1 MQTILFLLLLN
12 LLLAACGFATPST
25 DFVEPAET
33 ATAVSVAT
41 VNTEPTPLPVTESI
55 SPSATPEPIL
65 SPVPGGPVSA
75 SSVAVS
81 PDGGLVVAVNPDSDS
96 ITLIDAATLV
106 VKEEILVGKDPRTL
120 CFTPDS
126 AKVLVSNHGS
136 VNISV
141 VSLDHVAEIAR
152 YPVGLMPYGIVTD
165 GTNVYV
171 AELAAGNVSVLN
183 LENGEQIGS
192 IAVEAFPAGLAL
204 TADRKR
210 LLVTHLFSGDVTD
223 IDIRTLTV
231 SSTVST
237 GSDISLNQGIVI
249 GPGGEKAYLPQTRSN
264 TDNTALLF
272 DSTVFP
278 VVNVLDLSELKLLV
292 RERITLDTADEPVN
306 MPFAVAIT
314 PEEDTV
320 FVANA
325 GSDDV
330 SVIDLGNNRGLEH
343 IAVGAN
349 PRGIAITSDGA
360 QVFVN
365 NVLDGT
371 LSVIDTDDLAVTH
384 TLALTEIG
392 LPEALLL
399 GKKIFNSA
407 EEPMLSTDN
416 WISCATCH
424 FDGMMDARTWL
435 GFPDGPRNTPSLL
448 GVSRTLPI
456 HWSGDLDEL
465 QDVEITIRDI
475 QVGDGLINGEAH
487 DTLGVAHAGMS
498 PQLDA
503 LASYLAV
510 LRFPSSPHVLDVSDL
525 KLGEQTFTSLGC
537 ERCHV
542 PPIFTDR
549 QLHDVGTGD
558 EELEKNSHG
567 RGTNFDTPSLIGVW
581 MTAPYFHDGSAQ
593 TLEDVLRTGDVH
605 NVFEQLTNE
614 EINSLIGYM
623 KALSVND

>member
-1 MQTILFLLLLN
+1 MTLFLLFLN
-12 LLLAACGFATPST
+12 LLLAACGFATSTT
-25 DFVEPAET
+25 DFVQPFET
-33 ATAVSVAT
+33 VTAVSKAT
-41 VNTEPTPLPVTESI
+41 VNTEPTPPSATESVP
-55 SPSATPEPIL
+55 PSATPEPTL
-65 SPVPGGPVSA
+65 SRVSGSPVSA

-81 PDGGLVVAVNPDSDS
+81 PDGRLVAAVNPDSGS
-96 ITLIDAATLV
+96 ITLVDTATLV
-106 VKEEILVGKDPRTL
+106 VKAEIPVGDDPRTL
-120 CFTPDS
+120 CFTSDS

-136 VNISV
+136 ANISV
-141 VSLDHVAEIAR
+141 VSLDRAAEVAR

-171 AELAAGNVSVLN
+171 AELAAGNVGVIN
-183 LENGEQIGS
+183 LETGRQVGR

-231 SSTVST
+231 SGTVST
-237 GSDISLNQGIVI
+237 GSDISLNQFVVI
-249 GPGGEKAYLPQTRSN
+249 GPQGKKAYLPQIRSN

-278 VVNVLDLSELKLLV
+278 VVNVLDLSEFKLLV

-306 MPFAVAIT
+306 MPFSVAIS
-314 PEEDTV
+314 PDENIV
-320 FVANA
+320 YVVNA
-325 GSDDV
+325 GSDDI
-330 SVIDLGNNRGLEH
+330 SVIDQRTNRGVAH
-343 IAVGAN
+343 ITVGAN

-371 LSVIDTDDLAVTH
+371 LSVINTDDLNVTH
-384 TLALTEIG
+384 TVDLTDIPLAQNVLT
-392 LPEALLL
+392 
-399 GKKIFNSA
+399 GKRIFNSA
-407 EEPMLSTDN
+407 SEPLLTTDN

-465 QDVEITIRDI
+465 QDVEVTIRDI
-475 QVGDGLINGEAH
+475 QVGNGLIDGEAH

-498 PQLDA
+498 SQLDA

-510 LRFPSSPHVLDVSDL
+510 LLFPSSPHVVDATEL
-525 KLGEQTFTSLGC
+525 KLGREMFTTLEC

-549 QLHDVGTGD
+549 ELHEVGTGD
-558 EELEKNSHG
+558 ELLEKNSHG

-593 TLEDVLRTGDVH
+593 TLEDVFRIGTVH
-605 NVFEQLTNE
+605 NVFEQLSAE
-614 EINSLIGYM
+614 ELGSLIGYM
-623 KALSVND
+623 KALPMDD

>member
-1 MQTILFLLLLN
+1 
-12 LLLAACGFATPST
+12 
-25 DFVEPAET
+25 
-33 ATAVSVAT
+33 
-41 VNTEPTPLPVTESI
+41 
-55 SPSATPEPIL
+55 
-65 SPVPGGPVSA
+65 
-75 SSVAVS
+75 
-81 PDGGLVVAVNPDSDS
+81 
-96 ITLIDAATLV
+96 
-106 VKEEILVGKDPRTL
+106 
-120 CFTPDS
+120 
-126 AKVLVSNHGS
+126 
-136 VNISV
+136 
-141 VSLDHVAEIAR
+141 
-152 YPVGLMPYGIVTD
+152 MPYGIVTD

-171 AELAAGNVSVLN
+171 AELAAGNVGVIN
-183 LENGEQIGS
+183 LETGRQVGR

-210 LLVTHLFSGDVTD
+210 LLVSHLFSGAVTD

-231 SSTVST
+231 NGTVST
-237 GSDISLNQGIVI
+237 GSDISLNQFIVI
-249 GPGGEKAYLPQTRSN
+249 GPQGEKAYLPQTRSN

-278 VVNVLDLSELKLLV
+278 VVNVLDLSEFKLLV

-306 MPFAVAIT
+306 MPFAAAVTA
-314 PEEDTV
+314 EEDTV
-320 FVANA
+320 FVTNA

-330 SVIDLGNNRGLEH
+330 SVIDLRNNRGLEH

-349 PRGIAITSDGA
+349 PRGIAITPDGA

-371 LSVIDTDDLAVTH
+371 LSVINTDELNVTH
-384 TLALTEIG
+384 TIDLTDIPLAQTVLQ
-392 LPEALLL
+392 
-399 GKKIFNSA
+399 GKRIFNSA
-407 EEPMLSTDN
+407 SEPLLTTDN
-416 WISCATCH
+416 WISCAICH

-465 QDVEITIRDI
+465 QDVEVTIREI
-475 QVGDGLINGEAH
+475 QVGNGLINGEAH

-498 PQLDA
+498 SQLDA

-510 LRFPSSPHVLDVSDL
+510 LQFPSSPHVVDASEL
-525 KLGEQTFTSLGC
+525 KLGRQTFTSLECNGC
-537 ERCHV
+537 HI
-542 PPIFTDR
+542 PPLFTDR

-558 EELEKNSHG
+558 KVLEKNSHG

-593 TLEDVLRTGDVH
+593 TLKDVLETGTVH
-605 NVFEQLTNE
+605 NVFEELGTE
-614 EINSLIGYM
+614 ELDSLIGYM
-623 KALSVND
+623 KTLQVND